1 MNLSIEET
9 DQTDTCTAGITNLV
23 LGIFAYLFL
32 VVPIL
37 AFAIATAMDLGVSHT
52 IAIAAALVMTGLYI
66 TEKTAC
72 LIN

>member
-1 MNLSIEET
+1 MNLRTEET
-9 DQTDTCTAGITNLV
+9 DQTDACTAGITNLV
-23 LGIFAYLFL
+23 LGIYAYLFL

-37 AFAIATAMDLGVSHT
+37 AFAIATAMNLGVSHT

-72 LIN
+72 IDN